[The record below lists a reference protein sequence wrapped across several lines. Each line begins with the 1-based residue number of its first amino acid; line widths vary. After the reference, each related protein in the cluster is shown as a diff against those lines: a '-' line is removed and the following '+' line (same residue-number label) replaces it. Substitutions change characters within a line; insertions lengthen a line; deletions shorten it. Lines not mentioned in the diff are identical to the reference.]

1 MLDIQTRIAQLRRPN
16 LLIKAARFGID
27 DNTRN
32 THLLRV
38 LQSEPPVKPAAALIQ
53 FLESEAVMNDD
64 RIKKQATYS
73 VARHVE
79 ALIAIMVEAQTLR
92 ATSHPT

>member
-1 MLDIQTRIAQLRRPN
+1 MLDIQTRIAQLRGPN
-16 LLIKAARFGID
+16 FLIKATLFGID
-27 DNTRN
+27 DYTRN
-32 THLLRV
+32 THFRRV
-38 LQSEPPVKPAAALIQ
+38 LQSEPPVKPAAALVQ

-79 ALIAIMVEAQTLR
+79 ALIAIMVETQTLR

>member
-1 MLDIQTRIAQLRRPN
+1 MLDIQTRIAQLCRPS

-27 DNTRN
+27 DYTRN
-32 THLLRV
+32 THSRRV
-38 LQSEPPVKPAAALIQ
+38 LQSEPPVKPAAALVQ

-79 ALIAIMVEAQTLR
+79 ALIAIMVETQTLR